1 MTTHKPLQKLAA
13 LALTIV
19 LVMALTPK
27 AFAAGSRMDNFK
39 KELTYQGFSDVS
51 ENAWYAKNVQ
61 AVYELGLMN
70 GKSETAAAFD
80 PNGQLTVA
88 EAITLAVRV
97 SCIYYNIPCPSGGT
111 PWYQSAVDF
120 AEEYHIISEGQF
132 TKTDYNR
139 PATRAEV
146 AMLLFETISISD
158 FDRINRITY
167 IPDITTKTPGWN
179 EIYLLYNAGVLTGK
193 GTIVNGQ
200 LTGDMAGSFFP
211 DDTVTRAEAAA
222 IMHRVAVPSERVHF
236 SLSGHRP
243 GKVIAAADNSF
254 RISIPQNEGWELRLN
269 RLTDSGSCVF
279 HVRQEN
285 GGPQLRVMTLQ
296 KPNYADWTIE
306 DMASYCIPMGVD
318 TWWDGSTEMESGGEA
333 IVRGLRCYSYDYSY
347 TEEGEDFSG
356 LGFCSENSDFFY
368 VFFLSW
374 PKDDSAHQFEL
385 LAGLLLSL
393 DMAL

>member
-132 TKTDYNR
+132 AKTDYNR

-146 AMLLFETISISD
+146 AMLLFKTISISD
-158 FDRINRITY
+158 FNRINRINRITY

-222 IMHRVAVPSERVHF
+222 IMHRVAVPSERVNF

-243 GKVIAAADNSF
+243 GEVVTAANNSF
-254 RISIPQNEGWELRLN
+254 RISIPRNEGWKIEQNLIDDNGIGTFYVSQEEGSSEL
-269 RLTDSGSCVF
+269 GI
-279 HVRQEN
+279 
-285 GGPQLRVMTLQ
+285 MTFPTQ
-296 KPNYADWTIE
+296 DWAEEDATTEDIADIIISMLDETGEVITE
-306 DMASYCIPMGVD
+306 RRGMGI
-318 TWWDGSTEMESGGEA
+318 M
-333 IVRGLRCYSYDYSY
+333 RGLYCYGFNFY
-347 TEEGEDFSG
+347 GETFSG
-356 LGFCSENSDFFY
+356 QGFCTESQEFFY
-368 VFFLSW
+368 VFLLLWPNDDAQAQYSQLS
-374 PKDDSAHQFEL
+374 
-385 LAGLLLSL
+385 GLMLSL